1 MIVGEVAD
9 RTSPSQGAAAGPAFR
24 SGIVKEPVMRSPAF
38 VRTALAVCLALA
50 ATSVALADTARVQ
63 AENLARFERFAG
75 QPVDSIMY
83 FQQQGW
89 QPLGDTHFALWT
101 GVNKVYLFQVAK
113 PCINLSWAN
122 GIGLHAHMHT
132 LRARFDYV
140 QVQGQ
145 PCQIESIRP
154 VDYLAMRKAGLG
166 PEPLKPA
173 AAQPATPASGGI

>member
-1 MIVGEVAD
+1 
-9 RTSPSQGAAAGPAFR
+9 
-24 SGIVKEPVMRSPAF
+24 MRSLAF
-38 VRTALAVCLALA
+38 VRTALAVSLALA
-50 ATSVALADTARVQ
+50 GTSVALADTAKVQ
-63 AENLARFERFAG
+63 AENLAKFERFAG
-75 QPVDSIMY
+75 KPVDSIMY

-101 GVNKVYLFQVAK
+101 GVNNVYLFQVAK
-113 PCINLSWAN
+113 PCINLSWTN

-166 PEPLKPA
+166 AEPLKPA
-173 AAQPATPASGGI
+173 AAQPAASGSGGM

>member
-1 MIVGEVAD
+1 
-9 RTSPSQGAAAGPAFR
+9 
-24 SGIVKEPVMRSPAF
+24 MRSPAF
-38 VRTALAVCLALA
+38 VRAVLAVSLVLAG
-50 ATSVALADTARVQ
+50 TSVALADTAKVQ

-75 QPVDSIMY
+75 QPVDSITY

-113 PCINLSWAN
+113 PCINLSWAS

-154 VDYLAMRKAGLG
+154 VDYRAMRKAGLRA
-166 PEPLKPA
+166 EPMKPA
-173 AAQPATPASGGI
+173 AVQPAASDSGGM

>member
-1 MIVGEVAD
+1 
-9 RTSPSQGAAAGPAFR
+9 
-24 SGIVKEPVMRSPAF
+24 MRSLAF
-38 VRTALAVCLALA
+38 VRTALAVALMLAGM
-50 ATSVALADTARVQ
+50 SVALADTARVQ

-113 PCINLSWAN
+113 PCINLGWAN

-166 PEPLKPA
+166 AEPLNPAA
-173 AAQPATPASGGI
+173 AAQPAASGSGGM